1 KSGTAAAKLLLRNQC
16 FVRVNDYSSSKE
28 EAHVQKLMEQ
38 GAEVIVGAHPLTVL
52 EDIDL
57 IVKNPGISYENVL
70 LVEAQN
76 SDIPIIT
83 EVELA
88 EKLAPEQSVI
98 GITGSNGKTTTT
110 TLVEEML
117 QKSDLPVKLAGNIG
131 TAATEVAQTL
141 EADEIGRASC
151 RERAYNMGGA

>member
-1 KSGTAAAKLLLRNQC
+1 LFLWCTCRLEWNIHRVGIVMIELEHFPYKNILVLGLAKSGTAAAKLLLRNQC

-28 EAHVQKLMEQ
+28 EAHVQKLVEQ

-76 SDIPIIT
+76 RDIPIIT
-83 EVELA
+83 EVELDG
-88 EKLAPEQSVI
+88 KLAPEQS
-98 GITGSNGKTTTT
+98 
-110 TLVEEML
+110 
-117 QKSDLPVKLAGNIG
+117 
-131 TAATEVAQTL
+131 
-141 EADEIGRASC
+141 
-151 RERAYNMGGA
+151 